1 MLTLRVNQGHLKVF
15 RAEFGHPTAIAVRP
29 RRGAIEEREINHGEK
44 AMSIRRMRAV
54 LVALLV
60 AILSSAFAVGANA
73 DNRTDEMVN
82 HALGY
87 LHDAWDALHH
97 NKFSRDD
104 REEAIH
110 AIEAT
115 RDVLTDYLNK
125 SQ

>member
-1 MLTLRVNQGHLKVF
+1 ML
-15 RAEFGHPTAIAVRP
+15 
-29 RRGAIEEREINHGEK
+29 
-44 AMSIRRMRAV
+44 IRRMRPV

-60 AILSSAFAVGANA
+60 ALLSSAFAVGASA

-82 HALGY
+82 HALEH

-97 NKFSRDD
+97 DKLSRDD
-104 REEAIH
+104 REDAIH